1 MKGSWQRSQSVLI
14 SLLWLLLPAI
24 CMAAPVLAAPSAAPP
39 PVGVRLQFEVRDLR
53 DQQAPLTMTSILVA
67 GARLRMDG
75 AFLAGEVTTSMIF
88 DAQAGEIWC
97 IDHRQ
102 QRYLVLDR
110 ETVEGMAGILRETM
124 EELQAALEDVPEEQ
138 REVVRAMAETR
149 LPKDQL
155 EPKISSHWAVEEE
168 AEQATKAGYPSRRYR
183 LLHEGRELRQLW
195 LTEWH
200 NLEGGKEIAEVLDA
214 AGLLLLQLV
223 ESGEEELLDLG
234 AAELLAAN
242 LLVGITGLGGFPVE
256 STELV
261 KGEAIRRTTLKSI
274 KRHRVEPALF
284 ALPAGYLRQEPRM
297 GVLR

>member
-1 MKGSWQRSQSVLI
+1 MKGKRRGSNPVLV
-14 SLLWLLLPAI
+14 SLLWLLLPTT
-24 CMAAPVLAAPSAAPP
+24 CMAASVLAAPTAAAPQL
-39 PVGVRLQFEVRDLR
+39 GVRLQFEVRDLR
-53 DQQAPLTMTSILVA
+53 DQEAPLTTTSILIA
-67 GARLRMDG
+67 GERLRMDG
-75 AFLAGEVTTSMIF
+75 AFLAGQVATSLIF
-88 DAQAGEIWC
+88 DAQADEIWC
-97 IDHRQ
+97 LDHRQ

-138 REVVRAMAETR
+138 REVVRAMAEKR

-200 NLEGGKEIAEVLDA
+200 NLEGGEEIAKVLDA
-214 AGLLLLQLV
+214 AGLLLRQLV

-242 LLVGITGLGGFPVE
+242 LLVGITDLGGFPVE
-256 STELV
+256 STELI
-261 KGEAIRRTTLKSI
+261 KGKAIRRATLKSI
-274 KRHRVEPALF
+274 ERHRAAPALF
-284 ALPAGYLRQEPRM
+284 ALPPGYLRQEPGK
-297 GVLR
+297 GVSW